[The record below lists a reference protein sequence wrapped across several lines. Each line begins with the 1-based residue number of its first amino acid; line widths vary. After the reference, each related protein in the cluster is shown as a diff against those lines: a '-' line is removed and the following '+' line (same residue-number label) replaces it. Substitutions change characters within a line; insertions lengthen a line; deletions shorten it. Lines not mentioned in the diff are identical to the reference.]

1 MKILAIEPSCDE
13 TAISFLEAEGSVKD
27 MPRFKVLAHLVS
39 SQIEIH
45 RPFGGVVPNLAKR
58 EHIRNLPL
66 LFAELVTLANSS
78 NSKFKIQNLKLDG
91 EKSDAERLMLGV
103 DLIAVTVGPGLEPA
117 LWTGINFAQELA
129 KEYNKPLIGAN
140 HLEGH
145 LFSFLLQEK
154 TENSKV
160 KSKKLKVNFPAIGLI
175 VSGGHT
181 ILVVLEKL
189 NKWKKIGETKDDAV
203 GEAFDKV
210 ARILDLP
217 YPGGPEIEKLAK
229 KGDPNAIN
237 FPRPMIHHKNYDF
250 SFSGLK
256 TSVLYY
262 VRDHVKPLRGNVAGH
277 FPRKSA
283 SDPRWSAA
291 RRDIA
296 ASFQKAAID
305 VLVKKTFRAAEEY
318 GARSVILAGGVAA
331 NTALRTALKKS
342 TDEAGIKF
350 FCPEF
355 EFNTDNASMIG
366 AASYIQY
373 LGLKKK
379 AGKILGYPIE
389 ANGSL
394 NL

>member
-1 MKILAIEPSCDE
+1 
-13 TAISFLEAEGSVKD
+13 
-27 MPRFKVLAHLVS
+27 
-39 SQIEIH
+39 
-45 RPFGGVVPNLAKR
+45 
-58 EHIRNLPL
+58 
-66 LFAELVTLANSS
+66 
-78 NSKFKIQNLKLDG
+78 
-91 EKSDAERLMLGV
+91 
-103 DLIAVTVGPGLEPA
+103 
-117 LWTGINFAQELA
+117 
-129 KEYNKPLIGAN
+129 
-140 HLEGH
+140 
-145 LFSFLLQEK
+145 
-154 TENSKV
+154 
-160 KSKKLKVNFPAIGLI
+160 
-175 VSGGHT
+175 
-181 ILVVLEKL
+181 
-189 NKWKKIGETKDDAV
+189 
-203 GEAFDKV
+203 
-210 ARILDLP
+210 
-217 YPGGPEIEKLAK
+217 
-229 KGDPNAIN
+229 
-237 FPRPMIHHKNYDF
+237 MIHHKNYDF